1 MDWDPDFRPQLRP
14 LQAVRLS
21 ERREDGIAV
30 CDPGGLSDVM
40 LTLPHV
46 ALHLMTMMDGRHTCE
61 EIREKFYRTAGQLVS
76 PDSIHSLLEYLER
89 AHFLEGPT
97 FEAHYRALQDEYR
110 SDPVRQLPPG
120 SALQT
125 LENSGSSFDEMLAR
139 VKPVDLPGPVC
150 GLIAPHLDYP
160 RGRPCYAKAYATL
173 RNRPAP
179 ERVVIL
185 GTNHFSRSAGVVA
198 TKSHFV
204 TPLGVT
210 RTEGSFIEQL
220 EARCGDL
227 RAYELDHAR
236 EHSIE
241 LQVAWLQ
248 HLFGPDEFLMVPF
261 LCPDPWGPRDA
272 APGNDLGVNLR
283 DFAGALR
290 ESVADS
296 PGDTLIVAGADL
308 SHVGPEFGDERP
320 LDDLFLKETAE
331 IDERALAQLVANGPD
346 GWLRSIGVE
355 DNPTR
360 ICSAGCVFALATA
373 LPHASAMVL
382 EYHQA
387 VDPESQQG
395 VTCAAVAF
403 T

>member
-40 LTLPHV
+40 LTLPNA
-46 ALHLMTMMDGRHTCE
+46 ALLLMTMMDGHHTCE
-61 EIREKFYRTAGQLVS
+61 EIREKFYHTVGQLVS
-76 PDSIHSLLEYLER
+76 RDSIHSLLEHLES

-97 FEAHYRALQDEYR
+97 FESHYRALQDEYR
-110 SDPVRQLPPG
+110 SNPVRQLPLG
-120 SALQT
+120 SALAS
-125 LENSGSSFDEMLAR
+125 LENPGASFDEMLAQ
-139 VKPVDLPGPVC
+139 VKPMDLPGPVC

-173 RNRPAP
+173 RDRPAP
-179 ERVVIL
+179 DRVIIL
-185 GTNHFSRSAGVVA
+185 GTNHFSRSVGVVA
-198 TKSHFV
+198 TKNHFS

-210 RTEGSFIEQL
+210 HTEVFFIEQL

-227 RAYELDHAR
+227 RTHELDHAR

-248 HLFGPDEFLMVPF
+248 HLFGPDKFAMAPF
-261 LCPDPWGPRDA
+261 LCPDPCGPTDA
-272 APGNDLGVNLR
+272 AADIDPGVNLR
-283 DFAGALR
+283 AFATALG
-290 ESVADS
+290 ELIAAS

-308 SHVGPEFGDERP
+308 SHVGPEFGDERS
-320 LDDLFLKETAE
+320 LDDVFLKETEE
-331 IDERALAQLVANGPD
+331 IDQRALAQLVTDGPE
-346 GWLRSIGVE
+346 GWLRSVGA
-355 DNPTR
+355 DHNPTR
-360 ICSAGCVFALATA
+360 ICSAGCVFALAMA
-373 LPHASAMVL
+373 LPHASASVL

-387 VDPESQQG
+387 VDPQSRQG